1 MALLSVVL
9 WMCFGETSAD
19 DPTLHSSCS
28 RRNKLI
34 LNEDHI
40 NRQLRSLQVHRGDLK
55 IDELLDLLKLRE
67 ELLNARKEPYCNH
80 FFPSFASD
88 RLKTVHTC
96 QNVGRARDSGWKK
109 ETAESAQPS
118 RASAHFSPFQP
129 TTHARH
135 ARRNLVLRSG
145 VSFRQCFQ

>member
-40 NRQLRSLQVHRGDLK
+40 NRQLRNLQVHRGDLK
-55 IDELLDLLKLRE
+55 IDDYLK
-67 ELLNARKEPYCNH
+67 
-80 FFPSFASD
+80 SFLMQEKSF
-88 RLKTVHTC
+88 TVTI
-96 QNVGRARDSGWKK
+96 S
-109 ETAESAQPS
+109 S
-118 RASAHFSPFQP
+118 RHL
-129 TTHARH
+129 H
-135 ARRNLVLRSG
+135 LIG
-145 VSFRQCFQ
+145 